1 MAGSTLL
8 VAANGTHH
16 YAAGK
21 TTLIDILAGRKRDA
35 GKLLLC
41 CSREKALH
49 PGLSMLLTALPADCC
64 GCAQSAVNR
73 VSDPCNHLAST
84 WHLRLSTLSCG
95 LLGAG
100 VRGRVSINGQTTA
113 AHSRAA
119 IVGYVLQ
126 DDLLHGSSTVQE
138 YLRCR
143 CLHCQCLG
151 AAF

>member
-1 MAGSTLL
+1 MVVRTLL
-8 VAANGTHH
+8 VAIRNIYL

-41 CSREKALH
+41 CSRPGALPAQ
-49 PGLSMLLTALPADCC
+49 PGLSTIFAALPTDCF
-64 GCAQSAVNR
+64 GGAQIAAKSNF
-73 VSDPCNHLAST
+73 DPCSRSAFT
-84 WHLRLSTLSCG
+84 WHLRVPIFCCA

-100 VRGRVSINGQTTA
+100 VRGRVSINGQPTA

-143 CLHCQCLG
+143 CLHC
-151 AAF
+151 